1 MSGLIFDVIYYE
13 ENQNKINITI
23 EEIPRNWQYSEIY
36 ALDLYESESYLIS
49 SPSSNQIVA
58 GPQLI

>member
-1 MSGLIFDVIYYE
+1 MIFDVIYYN
-13 ENQNKINITI
+13 ENQNKINITV
-23 EEIPRNWQYSEIY
+23 ENIPRNWQYSEIY
-36 ALDLYESESYLIS
+36 ALDIYGDDLYMIG